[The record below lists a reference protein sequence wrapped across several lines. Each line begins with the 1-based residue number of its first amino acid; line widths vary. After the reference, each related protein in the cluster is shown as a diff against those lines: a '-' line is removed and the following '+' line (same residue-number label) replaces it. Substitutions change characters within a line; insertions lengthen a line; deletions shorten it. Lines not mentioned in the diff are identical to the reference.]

1 MYNRIYYHLE
11 VLFSPRRA
19 KKEPPNEE
27 KCHHTRSHPC
37 QHYVRFL
44 IAALLLALG
53 AALPAPRAA
62 YAAGVVGSGTPA
74 SCTEA
79 DLAAKLSGGGTI
91 TFNCGPSP
99 ATIAITSEK
108 LISAD
113 TTLDGGGKITLHG
126 NGATRILRSIDGNF
140 NGTAVLK
147 VINVTIKG
155 LTIENGVTSDQGG
168 AIKVG
173 FWNNFTLKDSTLR
186 DNRATKDDE
195 NCAGGG
201 AIFIGGGGTA
211 RIEGSS
217 FSGNQANNGGAINSL
232 RTNLTVIASQ
242 LRQQPRHPHQHDQ
255 PVRRLRRRWRA
266 VHRRRARNRERR
278 PAADDHPGQQLQQ

>member
-1 MYNRIYYHLE
+1 MPAFRL
-11 VLFSPRRA
+11 L
-19 KKEPPNEE
+19 
-27 KCHHTRSHPC
+27 
-37 QHYVRFL
+37 L
-44 IAALLLALG
+44 IAALLVLG

-62 YAAGVVGSGTPA
+62 YAAGVVGAGTAA

-79 DLAAKLSGGGTI
+79 DLAAKLSAGGSI
-91 TFNCGPSP
+91 TFDCGPSP

-126 NGATRILRSIDGNF
+126 NGATRILRSSDGTF
-140 NGTAVLK
+140 NGTTVLK
-147 VINVTIKG
+147 VINVTLMG

-173 FWNNFTLKDSTLR
+173 FWNNFTLRNSTLR

-201 AIFIGGGGTA
+201 AIFIGGGSTA

-232 RTNLTVIASQ
+232 RSNLTVINSSFDGNHATHTDRINQFADCGGGGGLYIDGARGTESGGP
-242 LRQQPRHPHQHDQ
+242 QPTIIQGSSFSNNTTNNH
-255 PVRRLRRRWRA
+255 
-266 VHRRRARNRERR
+266 
-278 PAADDHPGQQLQQ
+278 GGGTF